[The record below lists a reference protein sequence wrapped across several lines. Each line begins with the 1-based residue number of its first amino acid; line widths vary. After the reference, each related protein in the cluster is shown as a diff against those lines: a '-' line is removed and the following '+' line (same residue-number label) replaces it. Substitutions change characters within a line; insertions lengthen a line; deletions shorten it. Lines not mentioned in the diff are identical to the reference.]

1 MKIVSKS
8 MRRHVTISVDCR
20 YGSTYTKVSRTC
32 VVTHGIE
39 WSPMRQL
46 VIYCARGSARRKGY
60 EFGGSHRIPKGGS
73 SVRCRGISQREYHC
87 DTTGA
92 GSRTRREL
100 PTCAREM
107 WSEHW
112 TPPAQ
117 SATASPLGQRQP
129 IKSQQQP
136 PGSNALAA
144 DTCAPLDPLLAL
156 SSSLLLPHSLRG
168 NIPLA
173 SPRSVPLYSL

>member
-1 MKIVSKS
+1 
-8 MRRHVTISVDCR
+8 
-20 YGSTYTKVSRTC
+20 
-32 VVTHGIE
+32 
-39 WSPMRQL
+39 MRQL

-168 NIPLA
+168 TLSETRSGCQAAPKASSLVCRAAHSYAELHQSRALGSATCMRLGIIPWLT
-173 SPRSVPLYSL
+173 Y